1 MSNFE
6 RQRYIKKQSIETVV
20 NVNYHSKKK
29 KYRNKN
35 DSTLFIIFICLL
47 W

>member
-20 NVNYHSKKK
+20 NVNYRSKKK
-29 KYRNKN
+29 KQKKVQEQK
-35 DSTLFIIFICLL
+35 
-47 W
+47 

>member
-29 KYRNKN
+29 SIGTKMTVLY
-35 DSTLFIIFICLL
+35 S
-47 W
+47 